1 MQPPPSC
8 AIQTELFQRLEL
20 ARKMY
25 TAAVRAL
32 AVTQMD
38 EETIGNVE
46 SAELIYKSAR
56 GDLVAHRNEHGC

>member
-1 MQPPPSC
+1 MQPQPSC
-8 AIQTELFQRLEL
+8 AIQTELFKRLEL

-32 AVTQMD
+32 AVTPMD
-38 EETIGNVE
+38 AETISNVE